1 MKVLVAR
8 QNNEIEAAT
17 GLRADSK
24 IRVCEM
30 ITQKRHGWIS
40 FLLRG
45 ILKGVRPISYA
56 WSVGVTAIKALIHRI
71 YRGVSPI
78 SYARSI
84 GVTIGDDCDLRCVEF
99 GSEPYL
105 VKIGNHVGAFQAMF
119 ATHGGAWVF
128 RDKYPEADLMGTIEV
143 GNNVYIGAK
152 SIILPN
158 VKIGDNVVIA
168 AGSIVSKDIP
178 SNCVAAG
185 CPARPIKSFDEYH
198 ESFVKKMIPTKNLS
212 PAKKKEFLLAYF
224 KISNS

>member
-1 MKVLVAR
+1 MNVLVVR
-8 QNNEIEAAT
+8 QNSETEAAT
-17 GLRADSK
+17 GLRADIK
-24 IRVCEM
+24 IRMCKM
-30 ITQKRHGWIS
+30 ITRKRHGLIS
-40 FLLRG
+40 FLLHSIHRG
-45 ILKGVRPISYA
+45 TSPISYA
-56 WSVGVTAIKALIHRI
+56 GSVGVTALKVLTHKI
-71 YRGVSPI
+71 YRSVSPI

-84 GVTIGDDCDLRCVEF
+84 GVTIGDDCDLKCVEF

-105 VKIGNHVGAFQAMF
+105 VKIGNHVGAFQTMF

-158 VKIGDNVVIA
+158 VKIGDNVVIG
-168 AGSIVSKDIP
+168 AGSIVSKNIP

-185 CPARPIKSFDEYH
+185 CPARPVKSFDEYH
-198 ESFVKKMIPTKNLS
+198 ESFVKKMIPTKKLS
-212 PAKKKEFLLAYF
+212 PAKKKEFLLAHF